1 MFRRFRDGYLAMED
15 GGKALIDEY
24 YRIAPTIVERID
36 AMADA
41 KAIYHTIRDTYL
53 VKCLRLIER
62 GEYGACKMLYMK
74 MVQELAERYLPR

>member
-15 GGKALIDEY
+15 GGKALIAEY
-24 YRIAPTIVERID
+24 YRIAPAIVERID
-36 AMADA
+36 AMADS
-41 KAIYHTIRDTYL
+41 KSIYHMIRDTYL

-74 MVQELAERYLPR
+74 MVRELAERYLPR